1 MKDKLYIDGIEVDLP
16 EGGSGIVLNRA
27 VSKPADMSTI
37 LSGYSYTIQ
46 LPKTSHNVQILGF
59 STEVN
64 VESDF
69 PHVEH
74 TAKVIR
80 DGITLFDD
88 GVAVVKSASK
98 TIEVFIQFGG
108 NKRLSGLNNYKLKDL
123 FSENVLIPWDYN
135 VDQTDF
141 VKWVPKL
148 DGMQRQHPEHL
159 RPAVKVSTLFDMI
172 VGQSFMINASY
183 RSVVEKMWLMLPTT
197 NGSED
202 VAKNMAFRLKGTT
215 TSDHISNRERYD
227 ILPDLNYQNAP
238 FHQKLYDLIYR
249 ILPVTY
255 IKIPLG
261 GRYRIEGTI
270 KANNAA
276 TGWKFGIFNLSTE
289 FVEGEPPV
297 FDIYQTA
304 EKDINEYVDIP
315 TGDICFGIYDPFKTG
330 NFEIDLTISFA
341 PESEKDYSQT
351 AFLLD
356 YPIRENLPDM
366 SIMDF
371 IKSVMGVF
379 GLMVEPKSDSLVFFN
394 VNDVISN
401 KSEAVDISKM
411 LVDKKEDKLEYSY
424 GLTKKNVLKYAEDD
438 LVDKSFGSYT
448 FVANTYEK
456 QETTVYQ
463 SPYAATDN
471 NIPLYTRKIEDG
483 KVDYVLN
490 KTSKCRL
497 LLEDGIE
504 SLEVWGKW
512 MDADMKTV
520 DFLSFT
526 FDPLKYENLAQQY
539 WGGYLGVFANS
550 PRISYRKCLLS
561 PTFFPNMSFSQPVY
575 AEGNY
580 YMILSMNNYSENGLA
595 NIELALIDGVELS
608 RTSLSGVLLEKY
620 DSPIKFDLDKVA
632 LYNRTGSEP
641 DNGKMIRELDDAP
654 ESLDVSKTFVA
665 IDKGSGPA
673 LKIPVGEIAGNVS
686 ILQSKDP
693 IESATEK
700 NVFSALAALAH
711 FLRKDAPDVAE
722 KLLKFLEGAEF
733 GIFESGPITGTGGKI
748 WANGHAELASL
759 LLRGWLEVPENRYNR
774 VQVVGG
780 ELWVTDGAKFDTVT
794 QSGDLFNI
802 KIKLEEGELVTFWV
816 GDILKGVYHDKST
829 DGKFK
834 GFRTLWFRVTAV
846 DQTNQTITVASRY
859 SGDSKYNPVKYLEVA
874 RIGSFTEASRQRS
887 ILIDSKE
894 NCITFLDH
902 VNTWDITPNMEVC
915 WLGRK
920 DRTIPG
926 VPSTAGYNAKLSNI
940 IMSGKIFQYDEITGT
955 DYLVP
960 IDKGTYV
967 DGQRYAYY
975 DRVSA
980 PGGLWLCVNEAG
992 TTQRPNKGSSDW
1004 LLQVADGSTPEPAG
1018 TWNDYTNYVKNNIV
1032 TLDGD
1037 SYIALR
1043 DNINERPKKNYGG
1056 YLTTG
1061 GKYLTTGGKRLYT
1074 GDINPAWM
1082 LLAEKG
1088 LDGSDGVN
1096 GKDGESILWKGE
1108 LPSHPANPQN
1118 GWSYRNTTDGKS
1130 YVYQDGSWYLM
1141 TIDGIDGK
1149 NGKDGISITWKGDLS
1164 TPPSDPELNWVYR
1177 DTDNGKVYIWN
1188 GNAWALMVVDGTDG
1202 ADGADGKDGFSVF
1215 ITYNDQLSEPAIP
1228 TGDGTT
1234 GGWHTNTSPAVIW
1247 MSQKVAASATE
1258 GTWGKPIKIKGD
1270 KGINFITEDYS
1281 PYKEYKVGDVVPFNG
1296 GKIYCK
1302 KDNTGQTPVPILSTG
1317 GKLLKTGNFYLLYKP
1332 LAVNTINSEYWEI
1345 FVDKPVKEEIEQTF
1359 TTYFVGSPNVTPP
1372 TPILTGNT
1380 LGWSTTVPTTFNW
1393 VSQKRAI
1400 SIAGGSWSKPVR
1412 MTAED
1417 GKDGLNAT
1425 TRWLTSTTAVVRFNS
1440 IGSPTPSSV
1449 VVSCK
1454 KQTGILPV
1462 EACSDLYLTYRTYAD
1477 TTYVSQS
1484 TPTKTSSV
1492 TIGNL
1497 RTDGVYYVRGY
1508 EKESDA
1514 KAWNGNFTTEFTITH
1529 ANDGEQG
1536 ERGLTGASPRMRG
1549 VWDKSISDYVWNN
1562 QWRDIVFVS
1571 VNGVNQQYAV
1581 KAEGT
1586 VPANIN
1592 PTTEAGKSY
1601 WEPAQQF
1608 KFIATDLLLADK
1620 IKGDM
1625 IDTNTLKAK
1634 FIQTDSGGI
1643 RIEISPHEYA
1653 GSNLLKCYDGANKL
1667 AVQLGAFDNE
1677 SSGFI
1682 GVYTDAS
1689 SNINSD
1695 YHVILHRD
1703 EIEFSYRATPTA
1715 IAKYGRIRMKEGGF
1729 TLYSNSWLSENQVS
1743 SGEIYKD
1750 TNGYLRVK

>member
-69 PHVEH
+69 PHIEH

-315 TGDICFGIYDPFKTG
+315 TGDICFGIYDPFNTG

-722 KLLKFLEGAEF
+722 KLLKFLEGVEF
-733 GIFESGPITGTGGKI
+733 GVFESGMITGKGGKI

-759 LLRGWLEVPENRYNR
+759 LLRGWLEVPEIRYNR

-859 SGDSKYNPVKYLEVA
+859 PGDSKYNPVKYLEVA

-940 IMSGKIFQYDEITGT
+940 IMSGKIFQYDEISGT

-1440 IGSPTPSSV
+1440 IGNPTPSSV

-1536 ERGLTGASPRMRG
+1536 ERGLTGASPRVRG
-1549 VWDKSISDYVWNN
+1549 IWDKSISDYVWNN
-1562 QWRDIVFVS
+1562 QWRDIVLVS
-1571 VNGVNQQYAV
+1571 VNGVTQQYAV

-1586 VPANIN
+1586 VPANVN

-1601 WEPAQQF
+1601 WESAQQF

-1634 FIQTDSGGI
+1634 YVETSDSGN
-1643 RIEISPHEYA
+1643 RIIIDPVEKC
-1653 GSNLLKCYDGANKL
+1653 LKM
-1667 AVQLGAFDNE
+1667 
-1677 SSGFI
+1677 
-1682 GVYTDAS
+1682 
-1689 SNINSD
+1689 INSD
-1695 YHVILHRD
+1695 NKEITRLDFFVTSTRSGPRLAFDLYDSGVKKANLVMTAEGLSIYDDYVYAPFFAVDAIGHVIRVNAD
-1703 EIEFSYRATPTA
+1703 RMPQSRNAA
-1715 IAKYGRIRMKEGGF
+1715 IIGQMYMDGETLKVKREG
-1729 TLYSNSWLSENQVS
+1729 
-1743 SGEIYKD
+1743 
-1750 TNGYLRVK
+1750 

>member
-108 NKRLSGLNNYKLKDL
+108 NKRLSSLNNYKLKDL

-197 NGSED
+197 NGSEE
-202 VAKNMAFRLKGTT
+202 VARNMAFRLKGTT
-215 TSDHISNRERYD
+215 TSDQISNRERYD

-261 GRYRIEGTI
+261 GRYQIEGTI

-438 LVDKSFGSYT
+438 LVDKSFGSYM

-759 LLRGWLEVPENRYNR
+759 LLRGWLEVPEIRYNR

-1345 FVDKPVKEEIEQTF
+1345 FVDRPVKEEIEQTF
-1359 TTYFVGSPNVTPP
+1359 TAYFVGSPNVTPP
-1372 TPILTGNT
+1372 TPILTGNS

-1400 SIAGGSWSKPVR
+1400 SIASGSWSKPVR

-1440 IGSPTPSSV
+1440 IGNPTPSSV

-1536 ERGLTGASPRMRG
+1536 ERGLTGASPRVRG
-1549 VWDKSISDYVWNN
+1549 IWDKSISDYVWNN
-1562 QWRDIVFVS
+1562 QWRDIVLVS
-1571 VNGVNQQYAV
+1571 VNGVTQQYAV

-1586 VPANIN
+1586 VPANVN

-1601 WEPAQQF
+1601 WESAQKF

-1634 FIQTDSGGI
+1634 YVETSDSGN
-1643 RIEISPHEYA
+1643 RIIIDPIEKC
-1653 GSNLLKCYDGANKL
+1653 LKM
-1667 AVQLGAFDNE
+1667 
-1677 SSGFI
+1677 
-1682 GVYTDAS
+1682 
-1689 SNINSD
+1689 INSD
-1695 YHVILHRD
+1695 NKEITRLDFFVTSTRSGPRLAFDLYDSGVKKANLVMTAEGLSIYDDYVYAPFFAVDAIGHVIRVNAD
-1703 EIEFSYRATPTA
+1703 RMPQSRNAA
-1715 IAKYGRIRMKEGGF
+1715 IIGQMYMDGETLKVKREG
-1729 TLYSNSWLSENQVS
+1729 
-1743 SGEIYKD
+1743 
-1750 TNGYLRVK
+1750 

>member
-1 MKDKLYIDGIEVDLP
+1 MAVVIVQRPDPISLTGNIKELVIQSDKPVGI
-16 EGGSGIVLNRA
+16 
-27 VSKPADMSTI
+27 I
-37 LSGYSYTIQ
+37 LSGPRGKTLEETYYPGNGNLVHIGLREVIEADLSFT
-46 LPKTSHNVQILGF
+46 LPS
-59 STEVN
+59 
-64 VESDF
+64 SD
-69 PHVEH
+69 
-74 TAKVIR
+74 
-80 DGITLFDD
+80 
-88 GVAVVKSASK
+88 
-98 TIEVFIQFGG
+98 VFIQP
-108 NKRLSGLNNYKLKDL
+108 RLSGTYTLSYNSEAETGEILFTAIRGGKLNLTESAASFLTGNFLTWQPNCKPVTYYSPEWLTYFAPSECLARLKAYWEDGTNTIIRIAQFSANSCITMNMQYAVISGKFGAKRPMYYDVWIEDAAGTRLSYVQRYIASERQGENEQWYLFENSLGGLDSLRAYGSIQDVPEYTHNLSGRGDESEEYRIDVNRLFTRNTGYLTPDEARWLQDL
-123 FSENVLIPWDYN
+123 FPARRKYVYSLSGLLPIVLTESDGHTDTTDLPSSYTFTYRLSDTRPYLDIQRRTDLPDNLVIPVPTGDTFFLPPRLAEFPKPLLSSDLLIPI
-135 VDQTDF
+135 QEPHTE
-141 VKWVPKL
+141 KW
-148 DGMQRQHPEHL
+148 
-159 RPAVKVSTLFDMI
+159 
-172 VGQSFMINASY
+172 
-183 RSVVEKMWLMLPTT
+183 
-197 NGSED
+197 
-202 VAKNMAFRLKGTT
+202 GTT
-215 TSDHISNRERYD
+215 TTGAIHDKV
-227 ILPDLNYQNAP
+227 LN
-238 FHQKLYDLIYR
+238 
-249 ILPVTY
+249 
-255 IKIPLG
+255 
-261 GRYRIEGTI
+261 
-270 KANNAA
+270 
-276 TGWKFGIFNLSTE
+276 
-289 FVEGEPPV
+289 
-297 FDIYQTA
+297 
-304 EKDINEYVDIP
+304 
-315 TGDICFGIYDPFKTG
+315 
-330 NFEIDLTISFA
+330 
-341 PESEKDYSQT
+341 
-351 AFLLD
+351 
-356 YPIRENLPDM
+356 
-366 SIMDF
+366 
-371 IKSVMGVF
+371 
-379 GLMVEPKSDSLVFFN
+379 
-394 VNDVISN
+394 
-401 KSEAVDISKM
+401 
-411 LVDKKEDKLEYSY
+411 
-424 GLTKKNVLKYAEDD
+424 D
-438 LVDKSFGSYT
+438 LV
-448 FVANTYEK
+448 
-456 QETTVYQ
+456 QE
-463 SPYAATDN
+463 
-471 NIPLYTRKIEDG
+471 LDG
-483 KVDYVLN
+483 LELN
-490 KTSKCRL
+490 
-497 LLEDGIE
+497 
-504 SLEVWGKW
+504 
-512 MDADMKTV
+512 A
-520 DFLSFT
+520 
-526 FDPLKYENLAQQY
+526 
-539 WGGYLGVFANS
+539 
-550 PRISYRKCLLS
+550 
-561 PTFFPNMSFSQPVY
+561 SQ
-575 AEGNY
+575 G
-580 YMILSMNNYSENGLA
+580 
-595 NIELALIDGVELS
+595 GVEIVDS
-608 RTSLSGVLLEKY
+608 KAPTS
-620 DSPIKFDLDKVA
+620 
-632 LYNRTGSEP
+632 
-641 DNGKMIRELDDAP
+641 M
-654 ESLDVSKTFVA
+654 
-665 IDKGSGPA
+665 
-673 LKIPVGEIAGNVS
+673 
-686 ILQSKDP
+686 
-693 IESATEK
+693 ATEK

-759 LLRGWLEVPENRYNR
+759 LLRGWLEVPEIRYNR

-859 SGDSKYNPVKYLEVA
+859 PGDSKYNPVQFLEVA
-874 RIGSFTEASRQRS
+874 RIGSFTETSRQRS

-940 IMSGKIFQYDEITGT
+940 IMSGKIFQYDEISGT

-1004 LLQVADGSTPEPAG
+1004 LLQVSDGSTPEPAG

-1380 LGWSTTVPTTFNW
+1380 LGWSTTVPTIFNW

-1667 AVQLGAFDNE
+1667 AVQLGAFDNA

-1689 SNINSD
+1689 ANINAD
-1695 YHVILHRD
+1695 YHAILHRD

>member
-733 GIFESGPITGTGGKI
+733 GVFESGMITGKGGKI

-759 LLRGWLEVPENRYNR
+759 LLRGWLEVPEIRYNR

-859 SGDSKYNPVKYLEVA
+859 PGDSKYNPVKYLEVA

-940 IMSGKIFQYDEITGT
+940 IMSGKIFQYDEISGT

-980 PGGLWLCVNEAG
+980 PGGLWLCINESG
-992 TTQRPNKGSSDW
+992 TTSAPVTGSPDW
-1004 LLQVADGSTPEPAG
+1004 LLQVSDGASLTPTGNWNSG
-1018 TWNDYTNYVKNNIV
+1018 TTYSKGQIV
-1032 TLDGD
+1032 YLDGD
-1037 SYIALR
+1037 SFVYTSNTPSSGI
-1043 DNINERPKKNYGG
+1043 RPKRNPGG
-1056 YLTTG
+1056 FLTTG
-1061 GKYLTTGGKRLYT
+1061 GKQLTTGGKRLYT
-1074 GDINPAWM
+1074 GDPYHPWQ
-1082 LLAEKG
+1082 LLAE
-1088 LDGSDGVN
+1088 
-1096 GKDGESILWKGE
+1096 
-1108 LPSHPANPQN
+1108 A
-1118 GWSYRNTTDGKS
+1118 
-1130 YVYQDGSWYLM
+1130 
-1141 TIDGIDGK
+1141 
-1149 NGKDGISITWKGDLS
+1149 
-1164 TPPSDPELNWVYR
+1164 
-1177 DTDNGKVYIWN
+1177 
-1188 GNAWALMVVDGTDG
+1188 
-1202 ADGADGKDGFSVF
+1202 GKDGFSIVVQYSADKINWHDTF
-1215 ITYNDQLSEPAIP
+1215 NPDADKYMRQLQKDGSWTEAMQIVGEDGQESPYTSFQFAVNSSLTDAPTSGWQDAPPTVGQGEYLWMRSGLVVPPA
-1228 TGDGTT
+1228 TGPESWTAVRI
-1234 GGWHTNTSPAVIW
+1234 GGV
-1247 MSQKVAASATE
+1247 
-1258 GTWGKPIKIKGD
+1258 KGD
-1270 KGINFITEDYS
+1270 KGINYITEDYS

-1302 KDNTGQTPVPILSTG
+1302 KDNIGQTPVPFLSTG

-1345 FVDKPVKEEIEQTF
+1345 FVDRPVKEEIEQTF

-1372 TPILTGNT
+1372 TPILTGNS

-1400 SIAGGSWSKPVR
+1400 SIASGSWSKPVR

>member
-69 PHVEH
+69 PHIEH

-315 TGDICFGIYDPFKTG
+315 TGDICFGIYDPFNTG

-693 IESATEK
+693 IESVTEK

-733 GIFESGPITGTGGKI
+733 GIFESGMITGTGGKI

-759 LLRGWLEVPENRYNR
+759 LLRGWLEAPEIRYNR

-859 SGDSKYNPVKYLEVA
+859 PGDSKYNPVKYLEVA

-940 IMSGKIFQYDEITGT
+940 IMSGKIFQYDEISGT

-980 PGGLWLCVNEAG
+980 PGGLWLCVNESG
-992 TTQRPNKGSSDW
+992 TTSAPVEGSPDW
-1004 LLQVADGSTPEPAG
+1004 LLQVSDGTSLTPAG
-1018 TWNDYTNYVKNNIV
+1018 NWNSGTTYSKGQIV
-1032 TLDGD
+1032 YLDGD
-1037 SYIALR
+1037 SFFYTSNTPSSGI
-1043 DNINERPKKNYGG
+1043 RPKRNPGG
-1056 YLTTG
+1056 FLTTG
-1061 GKYLTTGGKRLYT
+1061 GKQLTTGGKRLYT
-1074 GDINPAWM
+1074 GDPYHPWQ
-1082 LLAEKG
+1082 LLAE
-1088 LDGSDGVN
+1088 
-1096 GKDGESILWKGE
+1096 
-1108 LPSHPANPQN
+1108 A
-1118 GWSYRNTTDGKS
+1118 
-1130 YVYQDGSWYLM
+1130 
-1141 TIDGIDGK
+1141 
-1149 NGKDGISITWKGDLS
+1149 
-1164 TPPSDPELNWVYR
+1164 
-1177 DTDNGKVYIWN
+1177 
-1188 GNAWALMVVDGTDG
+1188 
-1202 ADGADGKDGFSVF
+1202 GKDGFSIVVQYSADKINWHDTF
-1215 ITYNDQLSEPAIP
+1215 NPDADKYMRQLQKDGSWTEAMQIVGEDGQESPYTSFQFAVNSSLTDAPTSGWQDAPPTVGQGEYLWMRSGLVVPPA
-1228 TGDGTT
+1228 TGPESWTAVRI
-1234 GGWHTNTSPAVIW
+1234 GGV
-1247 MSQKVAASATE
+1247 
-1258 GTWGKPIKIKGD
+1258 KGD
-1270 KGINFITEDYS
+1270 KGINYITEDYS
-1281 PYKEYKVGDVVPFNG
+1281 PYKEYKVGDVVSFNG

-1302 KDNTGQTPVPILSTG
+1302 KDNIGQTPVPFLSTG

-1345 FVDKPVKEEIEQTF
+1345 FVDRPVKEEIEQTF
-1359 TTYFVGSPNVTPP
+1359 TTYFVGSPNVIPP
-1372 TPILTGNT
+1372 TPILTGNS

-1400 SIAGGSWSKPVR
+1400 SIASGSWSKPVR

-1440 IGSPTPSSV
+1440 IGNPTPSSV

-1454 KQTGILPV
+1454 KQTGILSV

-1536 ERGLTGASPRMRG
+1536 ERGLTGASPRVRG
-1549 VWDKSISDYVWNN
+1549 IWDKSISDYVWNN

-1667 AVQLGAFDNE
+1667 AVQLGAFDNA

-1689 SNINSD
+1689 ANINAD
-1695 YHVILHRD
+1695 YHTILHRD

>member
-69 PHVEH
+69 PHIEH

-108 NKRLSGLNNYKLKDL
+108 NKRLSSLNNYKLKDL

-148 DGMQRQHPEHL
+148 DGMQRQYPEHL

-172 VGQSFMINASY
+172 VGQSFMINSSY

-197 NGSED
+197 NGSEE
-202 VAKNMAFRLKGTT
+202 VARNMAFRLKGTT
-215 TSDHISNRERYD
+215 TSDQISNRERYD

-261 GRYRIEGTI
+261 GRYQIEGTI

-356 YPIRENLPDM
+356 YPIRENLPDI

-504 SLEVWGKW
+504 PLEVWGKW

-580 YMILSMNNYSENGLA
+580 YMVLSMNNYSENGLA

-733 GIFESGPITGTGGKI
+733 GVFESGPITGTGGKI

-759 LLRGWLEVPENRYNR
+759 LLRGWLEVPEIRYNR

-794 QSGDLFNI
+794 QSDDLFNI

-859 SGDSKYNPVKYLEVA
+859 PGDSKYNPVQFLDVA

-940 IMSGKIFQYDEITGT
+940 IMSGKIFQYDEISGT
-955 DYLVP
+955 DYPVP

-1018 TWNDYTNYVKNNIV
+1018 TWNDYTNYIKNNIV

-1202 ADGADGKDGFSVF
+1202 ANGKDGFSVF

-1302 KDNTGQTPVPILSTG
+1302 KDNTGQTPVPFLSTG

-1400 SIAGGSWSKPVR
+1400 SIASGSWSKPVR

-1549 VWDKSISDYVWNN
+1549 VWDKSISDYIWNN

-1586 VPANIN
+1586 VPANVN

-1601 WEPAQQF
+1601 WESAQQF

-1620 IKGDM
+1620 IKADM
-1625 IDTNTLKAK
+1625 IDTDDLICKNIRTS
-1634 FIQTDSGGI
+1634 TSGN
-1643 RIEISPHEYA
+1643 RIEIFPNGDNTMLKGIDSNGRLVLEVGFFNDSLGINPVVNITNYDNSNNITAYSRIYA
-1653 GSNLLKCYDGANKL
+1653 GSGEFVRKGSDGVLYSLGIRKC
-1667 AVQLGAFDNE
+1667 F
-1677 SSGFI
+1677 
-1682 GVYTDAS
+1682 S
-1689 SNINSD
+1689 SNKMTIVGPLPNASEATYPEMYMTSD
-1695 YHVILHRD
+1695 GTV
-1703 EIEFSYRATPTA
+1703 
-1715 IAKYGRIRMKEGGF
+1715 KMK
-1729 TLYSNSWLSENQVS
+1729 T
-1743 SGEIYKD
+1743 
-1750 TNGYLRVK
+1750 

>member
-1 MKDKLYIDGIEVDLP
+1 MSKLVINRNIRKTPLPRTGRVLDAVDSTSVSVSG
-16 EGGSGIVLNRA
+16 GGSISGGGEGVTDHGQLTGVINIDDNYSSDEKAIHLTA
-27 VSKPADMSTI
+27 QAADDLKRLADI
-37 LSGYSYTIQ
+37 
-46 LPKTSHNVQILGF
+46 
-59 STEVN
+59 
-64 VESDF
+64 
-69 PHVEH
+69 
-74 TAKVIR
+74 KVI
-80 DGITLFDD
+80 
-88 GVAVVKSASK
+88 K
-98 TIEVFIQFGG
+98 
-108 NKRLSGLNNYKLKDL
+108 
-123 FSENVLIPWDYN
+123 P
-135 VDQTDF
+135 TD
-141 VKWVPKL
+141 
-148 DGMQRQHPEHL
+148 
-159 RPAVKVSTLFDMI
+159 
-172 VGQSFMINASY
+172 
-183 RSVVEKMWLMLPTT
+183 
-197 NGSED
+197 
-202 VAKNMAFRLKGTT
+202 
-215 TSDHISNRERYD
+215 
-227 ILPDLNYQNAP
+227 
-238 FHQKLYDLIYR
+238 
-249 ILPVTY
+249 PVT
-255 IKIPLG
+255 
-261 GRYRIEGTI
+261 
-270 KANNAA
+270 
-276 TGWKFGIFNLSTE
+276 
-289 FVEGEPPV
+289 
-297 FDIYQTA
+297 
-304 EKDINEYVDIP
+304 
-315 TGDICFGIYDPFKTG
+315 
-330 NFEIDLTISFA
+330 DL
-341 PESEKDYSQT
+341 K
-351 AFLLD
+351 
-356 YPIRENLPDM
+356 END
-366 SIMDF
+366 
-371 IKSVMGVF
+371 
-379 GLMVEPKSDSLVFFN
+379 
-394 VNDVISN
+394 
-401 KSEAVDISKM
+401 
-411 LVDKKEDKLEYSY
+411 
-424 GLTKKNVLKYAEDD
+424 
-438 LVDKSFGSYT
+438 
-448 FVANTYEK
+448 
-456 QETTVYQ
+456 
-463 SPYAATDN
+463 
-471 NIPLYTRKIEDG
+471 
-483 KVDYVLN
+483 
-490 KTSKCRL
+490 
-497 LLEDGIE
+497 
-504 SLEVWGKW
+504 
-512 MDADMKTV
+512 
-520 DFLSFT
+520 
-526 FDPLKYENLAQQY
+526 
-539 WGGYLGVFANS
+539 
-550 PRISYRKCLLS
+550 
-561 PTFFPNMSFSQPVY
+561 
-575 AEGNY
+575 
-580 YMILSMNNYSENGLA
+580 
-595 NIELALIDGVELS
+595 
-608 RTSLSGVLLEKY
+608 
-620 DSPIKFDLDKVA
+620 
-632 LYNRTGSEP
+632 
-641 DNGKMIRELDDAP
+641 
-654 ESLDVSKTFVA
+654 
-665 IDKGSGPA
+665 
-673 LKIPVGEIAGNVS
+673 
-686 ILQSKDP
+686 
-693 IESATEK
+693 
-700 NVFSALAALAH
+700 VFSALASLAH

-733 GIFESGPITGTGGKI
+733 GIFESGPITGKGGKI

-759 LLRGWLEVPENRYNR
+759 LLRGWFEVPEIRYNR
-774 VQVVGG
+774 VLVVGG

-859 SGDSKYNPVKYLEVA
+859 PGDSKYNPVKYLEVA

-1004 LLQVADGSTPEPAG
+1004 LLQVSDGSTPEPAG
-1018 TWNDYTNYVKNNIV
+1018 TWNDYTNYIKNNIV

-1202 ADGADGKDGFSVF
+1202 ADGANGKDGFSVF

-1258 GTWGKPIKIKGD
+1258 GTWGKPIKIKGE

-1620 IKGDM
+1620 IKADM
-1625 IDTNTLKAK
+1625 IDTDDLICKNIRTS
-1634 FIQTDSGGI
+1634 TSGN
-1643 RIEISPHEYA
+1643 RIEIFPNGDNTMLKGIDSNGRLVLEVGFFNDSLGINPVVNITNYDNSNNITAYSRIYA
-1653 GSNLLKCYDGANKL
+1653 GSGEFVRKGSDGVLYSLGIRKC
-1667 AVQLGAFDNE
+1667 F
-1677 SSGFI
+1677 
-1682 GVYTDAS
+1682 S
-1689 SNINSD
+1689 SNKMTIVGPLPNASEATYPEMYMTSD
-1695 YHVILHRD
+1695 GTV
-1703 EIEFSYRATPTA
+1703 
-1715 IAKYGRIRMKEGGF
+1715 KMK
-1729 TLYSNSWLSENQVS
+1729 T
-1743 SGEIYKD
+1743 
-1750 TNGYLRVK
+1750 

>member
-1 MKDKLYIDGIEVDLP
+1 MAVVIVQRPDPISLTGNIKELVIQSDKPVGI
-16 EGGSGIVLNRA
+16 
-27 VSKPADMSTI
+27 I
-37 LSGYSYTIQ
+37 LSGPGGKTLEETYYPGKGNLVHIGLREVIEPDLSFT
-46 LPKTSHNVQILGF
+46 LPS
-59 STEVN
+59 
-64 VESDF
+64 SD
-69 PHVEH
+69 
-74 TAKVIR
+74 
-80 DGITLFDD
+80 
-88 GVAVVKSASK
+88 
-98 TIEVFIQFGG
+98 VFIQP
-108 NKRLSGLNNYKLKDL
+108 RLSGTYTLSYNSEAETGEILFTAIRGGKLNLTESAASFLTGNFLTWQPNCKPVTYYSPEWLTYFAPSECLARLKAYWEDGTNTIIRIAQFSANSCITMNMQYAVVSGKFDNKRPMYYDVWIEDIAGTRLSYVQRYIGSERQGENEQWYLFENSLGGLDSLRAYGSIQNVPEYTHNLSGRGDESEEYRIDVNRLFTRNTGYLTPDEARWLQDL
-123 FSENVLIPWDYN
+123 FPARRKYVYSLSGLLPIVLTESDGHTDTTDLPSSYTFTYRLSDTRPYLDIQRRTDLPDNLVIPVPTGDTFFLPPRLAEFPKPLLSSDLLIPI
-135 VDQTDF
+135 QEPHTE
-141 VKWVPKL
+141 KW
-148 DGMQRQHPEHL
+148 
-159 RPAVKVSTLFDMI
+159 
-172 VGQSFMINASY
+172 
-183 RSVVEKMWLMLPTT
+183 
-197 NGSED
+197 
-202 VAKNMAFRLKGTT
+202 GTT
-215 TSDHISNRERYD
+215 TTGAIHDKV
-227 ILPDLNYQNAP
+227 LN
-238 FHQKLYDLIYR
+238 
-249 ILPVTY
+249 
-255 IKIPLG
+255 
-261 GRYRIEGTI
+261 
-270 KANNAA
+270 
-276 TGWKFGIFNLSTE
+276 
-289 FVEGEPPV
+289 
-297 FDIYQTA
+297 
-304 EKDINEYVDIP
+304 
-315 TGDICFGIYDPFKTG
+315 
-330 NFEIDLTISFA
+330 
-341 PESEKDYSQT
+341 
-351 AFLLD
+351 
-356 YPIRENLPDM
+356 
-366 SIMDF
+366 
-371 IKSVMGVF
+371 
-379 GLMVEPKSDSLVFFN
+379 
-394 VNDVISN
+394 
-401 KSEAVDISKM
+401 
-411 LVDKKEDKLEYSY
+411 
-424 GLTKKNVLKYAEDD
+424 D
-438 LVDKSFGSYT
+438 LV
-448 FVANTYEK
+448 
-456 QETTVYQ
+456 QE
-463 SPYAATDN
+463 
-471 NIPLYTRKIEDG
+471 LDG
-483 KVDYVLN
+483 LELN
-490 KTSKCRL
+490 
-497 LLEDGIE
+497 
-504 SLEVWGKW
+504 
-512 MDADMKTV
+512 A
-520 DFLSFT
+520 
-526 FDPLKYENLAQQY
+526 
-539 WGGYLGVFANS
+539 
-550 PRISYRKCLLS
+550 
-561 PTFFPNMSFSQPVY
+561 SQ
-575 AEGNY
+575 G
-580 YMILSMNNYSENGLA
+580 
-595 NIELALIDGVELS
+595 GVEI
-608 RTSLSGVLLEKY
+608 V
-620 DSPIKFDLDKVA
+620 D
-632 LYNRTGSEP
+632 
-641 DNGKMIRELDDAP
+641 
-654 ESLDVSKTFVA
+654 SKTPT
-665 IDKGSGPA
+665 SM
-673 LKIPVGEIAGNVS
+673 
-686 ILQSKDP
+686 
-693 IESATEK
+693 ATEK
-700 NVFSALAALAH
+700 NVFSAFASLVH

-759 LLRGWLEVPENRYNR
+759 LLRGWLEVPEIRYNR

-859 SGDSKYNPVKYLEVA
+859 PGDSKYNPVQYLDVA

-902 VNTWDITPNMEVC
+902 VNTWDITPGMEVC

-926 VPSTAGYNAKLSNI
+926 VPSTARYNAKLSNI
-940 IMSGKIFQYDEITGT
+940 IMSGKIFQYDEISGN

-967 DGQRYAYY
+967 SGQQYAYY

-980 PGGLWLCVNEAG
+980 PGGLWLCVNESG
-992 TTQRPNKGSSDW
+992 TTSAPVEGSPDW
-1004 LLQVADGSTPEPAG
+1004 LLQVSDGTSLTPAG
-1018 TWNDYTNYVKNNIV
+1018 NWNSGTTYSKGQIV
-1032 TLDGD
+1032 YLDGD
-1037 SYIALR
+1037 SFFYTSNTPSSGI
-1043 DNINERPKKNYGG
+1043 RPKRNPGG
-1056 YLTTG
+1056 FLTTG
-1061 GKYLTTGGKRLYT
+1061 GKQLTTGGKRLYT
-1074 GDINPAWM
+1074 GDPYHPWQ
-1082 LLAEKG
+1082 LLAE
-1088 LDGSDGVN
+1088 
-1096 GKDGESILWKGE
+1096 
-1108 LPSHPANPQN
+1108 A
-1118 GWSYRNTTDGKS
+1118 
-1130 YVYQDGSWYLM
+1130 
-1141 TIDGIDGK
+1141 
-1149 NGKDGISITWKGDLS
+1149 
-1164 TPPSDPELNWVYR
+1164 
-1177 DTDNGKVYIWN
+1177 
-1188 GNAWALMVVDGTDG
+1188 
-1202 ADGADGKDGFSVF
+1202 GKDGFSIVVQYSADKINWHDTF
-1215 ITYNDQLSEPAIP
+1215 NPDADKYMRQLQKDGSWTEAMQIVGEDGQESPYTSFQFAVNSSLTDAPTSGWQDAPPTVGQGEYLWMRSGLVVPPA
-1228 TGDGTT
+1228 TGPESWTAVRI
-1234 GGWHTNTSPAVIW
+1234 GGV
-1247 MSQKVAASATE
+1247 
-1258 GTWGKPIKIKGD
+1258 KGD
-1270 KGINFITEDYS
+1270 KGINYITEDYS
-1281 PYKEYKVGDVVPFNG
+1281 PYKEYKVGDVVSFNG

-1302 KDNTGQTPVPILSTG
+1302 KDNIGQTPVPFLSTG

-1345 FVDKPVKEEIEQTF
+1345 FVDRPVKEEIEQTF
-1359 TTYFVGSPNVTPP
+1359 TTYFVGSPNVIPP
-1372 TPILTGNT
+1372 TPILTGNS

-1400 SIAGGSWSKPVR
+1400 SIASGSWSKPVR

-1440 IGSPTPSSV
+1440 IGNPTPSSV

-1454 KQTGILPV
+1454 KQTGILSV

-1536 ERGLTGASPRMRG
+1536 ERGLTGASPRVRG
-1549 VWDKSISDYVWNN
+1549 IWDKSISDYVWNN

-1667 AVQLGAFDNE
+1667 AVQLGAFDNA

-1689 SNINSD
+1689 ANINAD
-1695 YHVILHRD
+1695 YHTILHRD

>member
-1 MKDKLYIDGIEVDLP
+1 MAIVTVQTPDSLSMSGNLKELILQSPDPVEVKLLTGGVTLLDETYYPGNGNLIHADFTEVVKANLSFTLPSSDIFIQPSLVKDFSITY
-16 EGGSGIVLNRA
+16 GSVTNNFRC
-27 VSKPADMSTI
+27 I
-37 LSGYSYTIQ
+37 LSGKLNLTES
-46 LPKTSHNVQILGF
+46 PTSFLTGNFLTWQP
-59 STEVN
+59 N
-64 VESDF
+64 
-69 PHVEH
+69 
-74 TAKVIR
+74 
-80 DGITLFDD
+80 
-88 GVAVVKSASK
+88 SK
-98 TIEVFIQFGG
+98 
-108 NKRLSGLNNYKLKDL
+108 
-123 FSENVLIPWDYN
+123 
-135 VDQTDF
+135 
-141 VKWVPKL
+141 
-148 DGMQRQHPEHL
+148 
-159 RPAVKVSTLFDMI
+159 
-172 VGQSFMINASY
+172 
-183 RSVVEKMWLMLPTT
+183 
-197 NGSED
+197 
-202 VAKNMAFRLKGTT
+202 
-215 TSDHISNRERYD
+215 
-227 ILPDLNYQNAP
+227 
-238 FHQKLYDLIYR
+238 
-249 ILPVTY
+249 PVTY
-255 IKIPLG
+255 YSPEWLSYYATQACSIRLKAYWEDGTNSTITLVSAMVGTCYTLNLQYAVVSGKFSAKRPMYYDVWAENEEGERLSYVQRYLASEKQGEDENWYLFENSLG
-261 GRYRIEGTI
+261 GLDSLRAYGALKDEPSYEYNMAEAGYMSEEFRVDVERLHTRNTGYLTPEEAQWLQDMFASLRKYKYTISGLYRIVF
-270 KANNAA
+270 
-276 TGWKFGIFNLSTE
+276 TGGDAKTDSSNPPSSYTFTYRYADTRPYLDIQRRTDLPDNL
-289 FVEGEPPV
+289 VIPV
-297 FDIYQTA
+297 
-304 EKDINEYVDIP
+304 P
-315 TGDICFGIYDPFKTG
+315 TGDTFFLPPRLAEFPKPSLSPDLLIPVQEPHTEKWGATTTG
-330 NFEIDLTISFA
+330 AIHD
-341 PESEKDYSQT
+341 
-351 AFLLD
+351 
-356 YPIRENLPDM
+356 R
-366 SIMDF
+366 
-371 IKSVMGVF
+371 
-379 GLMVEPKSDSLVFFN
+379 
-394 VNDVISN
+394 
-401 KSEAVDISKM
+401 
-411 LVDKKEDKLEYSY
+411 
-424 GLTKKNVLKYAEDD
+424 VLND
-438 LVDKSFGSYT
+438 LV
-448 FVANTYEK
+448 
-456 QETTVYQ
+456 
-463 SPYAATDN
+463 
-471 NIPLYTRKIEDG
+471 
-483 KVDYVLN
+483 
-490 KTSKCRL
+490 
-497 LLEDGIE
+497 
-504 SLEVWGKW
+504 
-512 MDADMKTV
+512 
-520 DFLSFT
+520 
-526 FDPLKYENLAQQY
+526 
-539 WGGYLGVFANS
+539 
-550 PRISYRKCLLS
+550 
-561 PTFFPNMSFSQPVY
+561 
-575 AEGNY
+575 
-580 YMILSMNNYSENGLA
+580 
-595 NIELALIDGVELS
+595 
-608 RTSLSGVLLEKY
+608 
-620 DSPIKFDLDKVA
+620 
-632 LYNRTGSEP
+632 
-641 DNGKMIRELDDAP
+641 RELDGL
-654 ESLDVSKTFVA
+654 E
-665 IDKGSGPA
+665 
-673 LKIPVGEIAGNVS
+673 LKASQGGGVEIVKS
-686 ILQSKDP
+686 EEPTSR
-693 IESATEK
+693 ATDK
-700 NVFSALAALAH
+700 NVFSALASLFH

-722 KLLKFLEGAEF
+722 RLLKFLEGAEF
-733 GIFESGPITGTGGKI
+733 GVFESGMITGTGGKI

-759 LLRGWLEVPENRYNR
+759 LLRGWLEVPEIRYNR

-859 SGDSKYNPVKYLEVA
+859 PGDSKYNPVQFLDVA

-920 DRTIPG
+920 ERTIPG

-940 IMSGKIFQYDEITGT
+940 IMSGKIFQYDEISGT

-1302 KDNTGQTPVPILSTG
+1302 KDNTGQTPVPFLSTG

-1345 FVDKPVKEEIEQTF
+1345 FVDRPVKEEIEQTF

-1372 TPILTGNT
+1372 TPILTGNS

-1400 SIAGGSWSKPVR
+1400 SIASGSWSKPVR

-1425 TRWLTSTTAVVRFNS
+1425 TRWLTSNTSVIRFNS
-1440 IGSPTPSSV
+1440 VGTPTPRTAI
-1449 VVSCK
+1449 VSCK
-1454 KQTGILPV
+1454 KQTGILAV
-1462 EACSDLYLTYRTYAD
+1462 EPCTDLYLTYKIYAD
-1477 TTYVSQS
+1477 TTPIEQITLGKV
-1484 TPTKTSSV
+1484 SSV
-1492 TIGNL
+1492 TLYNL
-1497 RTDGVYYVRGY
+1497 RSDGVYYIRGY
-1508 EKESDA
+1508 EKLADA
-1514 KAWNGNFTTEFTITH
+1514 QAWNGNFTTEYTITH

-1536 ERGLTGASPRMRG
+1536 ERGLTGASPRVRG
-1549 VWDKSISDYVWNN
+1549 IWNNSISDYVWDD
-1562 QWRDIVFVS
+1562 QYRDIVFIRS
-1571 VNGVNQQYAV
+1571 EGVNLQYTV
-1581 KAEGT
+1581 KSPGT
-1586 VPANIN
+1586 VPAGID
-1592 PTTEAGKSY
+1592 PTTAAGKPY
-1601 WEPAQQF
+1601 WQSAQYYE
-1608 KFIATDLLLADK
+1608 FIATDLLLADK

-1634 FIQTDSGGI
+1634 YVETSDSGN
-1643 RIEISPHEYA
+1643 RIIIDPVEKC
-1653 GSNLLKCYDGANKL
+1653 LKM
-1667 AVQLGAFDNE
+1667 
-1677 SSGFI
+1677 
-1682 GVYTDAS
+1682 
-1689 SNINSD
+1689 INSD
-1695 YHVILHRD
+1695 NKEITRLDFFVTSTRSGPRLAFDLYDSGVKKANLVMTGEGLSIYDDYVYAPFFAVDAIGHVIRVNAD
-1703 EIEFSYRATPTA
+1703 RMPQSRNAA
-1715 IAKYGRIRMKEGGF
+1715 IIGQMYMDGETLKVKREG
-1729 TLYSNSWLSENQVS
+1729 
-1743 SGEIYKD
+1743 
-1750 TNGYLRVK
+1750 

>member
-1 MKDKLYIDGIEVDLP
+1 MAIVTVQTPDSLSMSGNLKELILQSPDPVEVKLLTGGVTLLDETYYPGNGNLIHADFTEVVKANLSFTLPSSDIFIQPSLVKDFSITY
-16 EGGSGIVLNRA
+16 GSITNNFRC
-27 VSKPADMSTI
+27 I
-37 LSGYSYTIQ
+37 LSGKLNLTES
-46 LPKTSHNVQILGF
+46 PTSFLTGNFLTWQP
-59 STEVN
+59 N
-64 VESDF
+64 
-69 PHVEH
+69 
-74 TAKVIR
+74 
-80 DGITLFDD
+80 
-88 GVAVVKSASK
+88 SK
-98 TIEVFIQFGG
+98 
-108 NKRLSGLNNYKLKDL
+108 
-123 FSENVLIPWDYN
+123 
-135 VDQTDF
+135 
-141 VKWVPKL
+141 
-148 DGMQRQHPEHL
+148 
-159 RPAVKVSTLFDMI
+159 
-172 VGQSFMINASY
+172 
-183 RSVVEKMWLMLPTT
+183 
-197 NGSED
+197 
-202 VAKNMAFRLKGTT
+202 
-215 TSDHISNRERYD
+215 
-227 ILPDLNYQNAP
+227 
-238 FHQKLYDLIYR
+238 
-249 ILPVTY
+249 PVTY
-255 IKIPLG
+255 YSPEWLSYYATQACSIRLKAYWEDGTNSTITLVSAMVGTCYTLNLQYAVVSGKFSAKRPMYYDVWAENEEGERLSYVQRYLASEKQGEDENWYLFENSLG
-261 GRYRIEGTI
+261 GLDSLRAYGALKDEPSYEYNMAEAGYMSEEFRVDVERLHTRNTGYLTPEEAQWLQDMFASLRKYKYTISGLYRIVF
-270 KANNAA
+270 
-276 TGWKFGIFNLSTE
+276 TGGDAKTDSSNPPSSYTFTYRYADTRPYLDIQRRTDLPDNL
-289 FVEGEPPV
+289 VIPV
-297 FDIYQTA
+297 
-304 EKDINEYVDIP
+304 P
-315 TGDICFGIYDPFKTG
+315 TGDTFFLPPRLAEFPKPSLSPDLLIPVQEPHTEKWGSTTTG
-330 NFEIDLTISFA
+330 AIHD
-341 PESEKDYSQT
+341 
-351 AFLLD
+351 
-356 YPIRENLPDM
+356 R
-366 SIMDF
+366 
-371 IKSVMGVF
+371 
-379 GLMVEPKSDSLVFFN
+379 
-394 VNDVISN
+394 
-401 KSEAVDISKM
+401 
-411 LVDKKEDKLEYSY
+411 
-424 GLTKKNVLKYAEDD
+424 VLND
-438 LVDKSFGSYT
+438 LV
-448 FVANTYEK
+448 
-456 QETTVYQ
+456 
-463 SPYAATDN
+463 
-471 NIPLYTRKIEDG
+471 
-483 KVDYVLN
+483 
-490 KTSKCRL
+490 
-497 LLEDGIE
+497 
-504 SLEVWGKW
+504 
-512 MDADMKTV
+512 
-520 DFLSFT
+520 
-526 FDPLKYENLAQQY
+526 
-539 WGGYLGVFANS
+539 
-550 PRISYRKCLLS
+550 
-561 PTFFPNMSFSQPVY
+561 
-575 AEGNY
+575 
-580 YMILSMNNYSENGLA
+580 
-595 NIELALIDGVELS
+595 
-608 RTSLSGVLLEKY
+608 
-620 DSPIKFDLDKVA
+620 
-632 LYNRTGSEP
+632 
-641 DNGKMIRELDDAP
+641 RELDGL
-654 ESLDVSKTFVA
+654 E
-665 IDKGSGPA
+665 
-673 LKIPVGEIAGNVS
+673 LKASQGGGVEIVKS
-686 ILQSKDP
+686 EEPTSR
-693 IESATEK
+693 ATDK
-700 NVFSALAALAH
+700 NVFSALASLFH

-722 KLLKFLEGAEF
+722 RLLKFLEGAEF
-733 GIFESGPITGTGGKI
+733 GVFESGMITGKGGKI

-759 LLRGWLEVPENRYNR
+759 LLRGWLEVPEIRYNR

-859 SGDSKYNPVKYLEVA
+859 PGDSKYNPVQFLDVA

-940 IMSGKIFQYDEITGT
+940 IMSGKIFQYDEISGN

-967 DGQRYAYY
+967 SGQQYAYY

-980 PGGLWLCVNEAG
+980 PGGLWLCVNESG
-992 TTQRPNKGSSDW
+992 TTSAPVVGSPDW
-1004 LLQVADGSTPEPAG
+1004 LLQVSDGTSLTPAG
-1018 TWNDYTNYVKNNIV
+1018 NWNSGTTYSKGQIV
-1032 TLDGD
+1032 YLDGD
-1037 SYIALR
+1037 SFVYISNTPSAGV
-1043 DNINERPKKNYGG
+1043 RPIRNPGG
-1056 YLTTG
+1056 FLTTG
-1061 GKYLTTGGKRLYT
+1061 GKQLTTGGKRLYT
-1074 GDINPAWM
+1074 GDPYHPWQ
-1082 LLAEKG
+1082 LLAE
-1088 LDGSDGVN
+1088 
-1096 GKDGESILWKGE
+1096 
-1108 LPSHPANPQN
+1108 A
-1118 GWSYRNTTDGKS
+1118 
-1130 YVYQDGSWYLM
+1130 
-1141 TIDGIDGK
+1141 
-1149 NGKDGISITWKGDLS
+1149 
-1164 TPPSDPELNWVYR
+1164 
-1177 DTDNGKVYIWN
+1177 
-1188 GNAWALMVVDGTDG
+1188 
-1202 ADGADGKDGFSVF
+1202 GKDGFSIIVQYSADKINWHDVF
-1215 ITYNDQLSEPAIP
+1215 NPESDKYMRQLQQDGKWTDAMQIVGETGKDGPWTDFQFAVNSSLSDAPTSGWQDAPPSVGTGEYLWMRSGTVTPPATEPASWTAVRI
-1228 TGDGTT
+1228 GGEKGKDGQGIQVQYSPDSVNWHNPPFAANDIFMRQQLGNGTWSDPIRIVGEIGHPGKDGSYTDFQFAVNDSLTVPPTT
-1234 GGWHTNTSPAVIW
+1234 GWQDAPPNVGVNQYLWMRSGLVVPPATTPDSW
-1247 MSQKVAASATE
+1247 SAVRIG
-1258 GTWGKPIKIKGD
+1258 GT
-1270 KGINFITEDYS
+1270 GIRYITDNYS
-1281 PYKEYKVGDVVPFNG
+1281 PYTEYRIGDVVPFNG
-1296 GKIYCK
+1296 GRIYCK
-1302 KDNTGQTPVPILSTG
+1302 KDNTGQTPVPFLSTG
-1317 GKLLKTGNFYLLYKP
+1317 GKLLKTGNFYLLYLP
-1332 LAVNTINSEYWEI
+1332 LSANTINSEYWEI
-1345 FVDKPVKEEIEQTF
+1345 FVDRPVKEEIEQTF

-1372 TPILTGNT
+1372 TPILTGNS

-1440 IGSPTPSSV
+1440 IGNPTPSSV

-1536 ERGLTGASPRMRG
+1536 ERGLTGASPRVRG
-1549 VWDKSISDYVWNN
+1549 IWDKSVSDYVWNN

-1592 PTTEAGKSY
+1592 PTTDAGKSY

-1643 RIEISPHEYA
+1643 RIEISPHDYA

-1667 AVQLGAFDNE
+1667 AVQLGAFDNA

-1689 SNINSD
+1689 STINAD

-1703 EIEFSYRATPTA
+1703 EIEFSYRATPAA
-1715 IAKYGRIRMKEGGF
+1715 IAKYGRVRMKEGGF

>member
-1 MKDKLYIDGIEVDLP
+1 MAIVTVQTPDSLSMSGNLKELILQSPDPVEVKLLTGGVTLLDETYYPGNGNLIHADFTEVVKANLSFTLPSSDIFIQPLLVKDFSITY
-16 EGGSGIVLNRA
+16 GSITNNFRC
-27 VSKPADMSTI
+27 I
-37 LSGYSYTIQ
+37 LSGKLNLTES
-46 LPKTSHNVQILGF
+46 PTSFLTGNFLTWQP
-59 STEVN
+59 N
-64 VESDF
+64 
-69 PHVEH
+69 
-74 TAKVIR
+74 
-80 DGITLFDD
+80 
-88 GVAVVKSASK
+88 SK
-98 TIEVFIQFGG
+98 
-108 NKRLSGLNNYKLKDL
+108 
-123 FSENVLIPWDYN
+123 
-135 VDQTDF
+135 
-141 VKWVPKL
+141 
-148 DGMQRQHPEHL
+148 
-159 RPAVKVSTLFDMI
+159 
-172 VGQSFMINASY
+172 
-183 RSVVEKMWLMLPTT
+183 
-197 NGSED
+197 
-202 VAKNMAFRLKGTT
+202 
-215 TSDHISNRERYD
+215 
-227 ILPDLNYQNAP
+227 
-238 FHQKLYDLIYR
+238 
-249 ILPVTY
+249 PVTY
-255 IKIPLG
+255 YSPEWLSYYATQACSIRLKAYWEDGTNSMITLVSAMVGTCYTLNLQYAVVSGKFEAKRPMYYDVWAENGDGDRLSYVQRYVASEKQGEDENWYLFENSLG
-261 GRYRIEGTI
+261 GLDSLRAYGALKDEPSYEYNMAEAGYMSEEFRVDVERLHTRNTGYLTPEEAQWLQDMFASLRKYKYTISGLYRIVF
-270 KANNAA
+270 
-276 TGWKFGIFNLSTE
+276 TGGDAKTDSSNPPSSYTFTYRYADTRPYLDIQRRTDLPDNL
-289 FVEGEPPV
+289 VIPV
-297 FDIYQTA
+297 
-304 EKDINEYVDIP
+304 P
-315 TGDICFGIYDPFKTG
+315 TGDTFFLPPRLAEFPKPSLSPDLLIPIQEPHTEKWGATTTG
-330 NFEIDLTISFA
+330 AIHD
-341 PESEKDYSQT
+341 
-351 AFLLD
+351 
-356 YPIRENLPDM
+356 R
-366 SIMDF
+366 
-371 IKSVMGVF
+371 
-379 GLMVEPKSDSLVFFN
+379 
-394 VNDVISN
+394 
-401 KSEAVDISKM
+401 
-411 LVDKKEDKLEYSY
+411 
-424 GLTKKNVLKYAEDD
+424 VLND
-438 LVDKSFGSYT
+438 LV
-448 FVANTYEK
+448 
-456 QETTVYQ
+456 
-463 SPYAATDN
+463 
-471 NIPLYTRKIEDG
+471 
-483 KVDYVLN
+483 
-490 KTSKCRL
+490 
-497 LLEDGIE
+497 
-504 SLEVWGKW
+504 
-512 MDADMKTV
+512 
-520 DFLSFT
+520 
-526 FDPLKYENLAQQY
+526 
-539 WGGYLGVFANS
+539 
-550 PRISYRKCLLS
+550 
-561 PTFFPNMSFSQPVY
+561 
-575 AEGNY
+575 
-580 YMILSMNNYSENGLA
+580 
-595 NIELALIDGVELS
+595 
-608 RTSLSGVLLEKY
+608 
-620 DSPIKFDLDKVA
+620 
-632 LYNRTGSEP
+632 
-641 DNGKMIRELDDAP
+641 RELDGLELKA
-654 ESLDVSKTFVA
+654 SQG
-665 IDKGSGPA
+665 GS
-673 LKIPVGEIAGNVS
+673 VEIVKS
-686 ILQSKDP
+686 EEPTSR
-693 IESATEK
+693 ATDK
-700 NVFSALAALAH
+700 NVFSALASLFH

-722 KLLKFLEGAEF
+722 RLLKFLEGAEF
-733 GIFESGPITGTGGKI
+733 GVFESGPITGTGGKI

-759 LLRGWLEVPENRYNR
+759 LLRGWLEVPEIRYNR

-859 SGDSKYNPVKYLEVA
+859 PGDSKYNPVQFLDVA

-940 IMSGKIFQYDEITGT
+940 IMSGKIFQYDDISGT

-1004 LLQVADGSTPEPAG
+1004 LLQVSDGSTPEPAG

-1043 DNINERPKKNYGG
+1043 DNINERPRKNYGG

-1202 ADGADGKDGFSVF
+1202 ADGANGKDGFSVF

-1270 KGINFITEDYS
+1270 KGINFITENYS

-1302 KDNTGQTPVPILSTG
+1302 KDNTGQTPVPFLSTG

-1372 TPILTGNT
+1372 TPILTGNS

-1400 SIAGGSWSKPVR
+1400 SIASGSWSKPVR

-1440 IGSPTPSSV
+1440 IGNPTPSSV

-1682 GVYTDAS
+1682 GIYTDAS

>member
-1 MKDKLYIDGIEVDLP
+1 MAIVTVQTPDSLSMSGNLKELILQSPDPVEVKLLTGGVTLLDETYYPGNGNLIHADFTEVVKANLSFTLPSSDIFIQPSLVKDFSITY
-16 EGGSGIVLNRA
+16 GSITNNFRC
-27 VSKPADMSTI
+27 I
-37 LSGYSYTIQ
+37 LSGKLNLTES
-46 LPKTSHNVQILGF
+46 PTSFLTGNFLTWQP
-59 STEVN
+59 N
-64 VESDF
+64 
-69 PHVEH
+69 
-74 TAKVIR
+74 
-80 DGITLFDD
+80 
-88 GVAVVKSASK
+88 SK
-98 TIEVFIQFGG
+98 
-108 NKRLSGLNNYKLKDL
+108 
-123 FSENVLIPWDYN
+123 
-135 VDQTDF
+135 
-141 VKWVPKL
+141 
-148 DGMQRQHPEHL
+148 
-159 RPAVKVSTLFDMI
+159 
-172 VGQSFMINASY
+172 
-183 RSVVEKMWLMLPTT
+183 
-197 NGSED
+197 
-202 VAKNMAFRLKGTT
+202 
-215 TSDHISNRERYD
+215 
-227 ILPDLNYQNAP
+227 
-238 FHQKLYDLIYR
+238 
-249 ILPVTY
+249 PVTY
-255 IKIPLG
+255 YSPEWLSYYATQACSIRLKAYWEDGTNSTITLVSAMVGTCYTLNLQYAVVSGKFSAKRPMYYDVWAENGEGERLSYVQRYLASEKQGEDENWYLFENSLG
-261 GRYRIEGTI
+261 GLDSLRAYGALKDEPSYEYNMAEAGYMSEEFRVDVERLHTRNTGYLTPEEAQWLQDMFASLRKYKYTISGLYRIVF
-270 KANNAA
+270 
-276 TGWKFGIFNLSTE
+276 TGGDAKTDSSNPPSSYTFTYRYADTRPYLDIQRRTDLPDNL
-289 FVEGEPPV
+289 VIPV
-297 FDIYQTA
+297 
-304 EKDINEYVDIP
+304 P
-315 TGDICFGIYDPFKTG
+315 TGDTFFLPPRLAEFPKPSLSPDLLIPVQEPHTEKWGATTTG
-330 NFEIDLTISFA
+330 AIHD
-341 PESEKDYSQT
+341 
-351 AFLLD
+351 
-356 YPIRENLPDM
+356 R
-366 SIMDF
+366 
-371 IKSVMGVF
+371 
-379 GLMVEPKSDSLVFFN
+379 
-394 VNDVISN
+394 
-401 KSEAVDISKM
+401 
-411 LVDKKEDKLEYSY
+411 
-424 GLTKKNVLKYAEDD
+424 VLND
-438 LVDKSFGSYT
+438 LV
-448 FVANTYEK
+448 
-456 QETTVYQ
+456 
-463 SPYAATDN
+463 
-471 NIPLYTRKIEDG
+471 
-483 KVDYVLN
+483 
-490 KTSKCRL
+490 
-497 LLEDGIE
+497 
-504 SLEVWGKW
+504 
-512 MDADMKTV
+512 
-520 DFLSFT
+520 
-526 FDPLKYENLAQQY
+526 
-539 WGGYLGVFANS
+539 
-550 PRISYRKCLLS
+550 
-561 PTFFPNMSFSQPVY
+561 
-575 AEGNY
+575 
-580 YMILSMNNYSENGLA
+580 
-595 NIELALIDGVELS
+595 
-608 RTSLSGVLLEKY
+608 
-620 DSPIKFDLDKVA
+620 
-632 LYNRTGSEP
+632 
-641 DNGKMIRELDDAP
+641 RELDGLELKA
-654 ESLDVSKTFVA
+654 SQG
-665 IDKGSGPA
+665 GS
-673 LKIPVGEIAGNVS
+673 VEIVKS
-686 ILQSKDP
+686 EEPTSR
-693 IESATEK
+693 ATDK
-700 NVFSALAALAH
+700 NVFSALASLFH

-722 KLLKFLEGAEF
+722 RLLKFLEGAEF
-733 GIFESGPITGTGGKI
+733 GVFESGPITGTGGKI

-759 LLRGWLEVPENRYNR
+759 LLRGWLEVPEIRYNR

-859 SGDSKYNPVKYLEVA
+859 PGDSKYNPVQFLDVA

-940 IMSGKIFQYDEITGT
+940 IMSGKIFQYDDISGT

-1004 LLQVADGSTPEPAG
+1004 LLQVSDGSTPEPAG

-1043 DNINERPKKNYGG
+1043 DNINERPRKNYGG

-1202 ADGADGKDGFSVF
+1202 ADGANGKDGFSVF

-1270 KGINFITEDYS
+1270 KGINFITENYS

-1302 KDNTGQTPVPILSTG
+1302 KDNTGQTPVPFLSTG

-1372 TPILTGNT
+1372 TPILTGNS

-1400 SIAGGSWSKPVR
+1400 SIASGSWSKPVR

-1425 TRWLTSTTAVVRFNS
+1425 TRWLTSNTSVIRFNS
-1440 IGSPTPSSV
+1440 VGTPTPRTAI
-1449 VVSCK
+1449 VSCK
-1454 KQTGILPV
+1454 KQTGILAV
-1462 EACSDLYLTYRTYAD
+1462 EPCTDLYLTYKIYAD
-1477 TTYVSQS
+1477 TTPIEQITLGKV
-1484 TPTKTSSV
+1484 SSV
-1492 TIGNL
+1492 TLYNL
-1497 RTDGVYYVRGY
+1497 RSDGVYYIRGY
-1508 EKESDA
+1508 EKLADA
-1514 KAWNGNFTTEFTITH
+1514 QAWNGNFTTEYTITH

-1536 ERGLTGASPRMRG
+1536 ERGLTGASPRVRG
-1549 VWDKSISDYVWNN
+1549 IWNNSISDYVWDD
-1562 QWRDIVFVS
+1562 QYRDIVFIRS
-1571 VNGVNQQYAV
+1571 EGVNLQYTV
-1581 KAEGT
+1581 KSPGT
-1586 VPANIN
+1586 VPAGID
-1592 PTTEAGKSY
+1592 PTTAAGKSY
-1601 WEPAQQF
+1601 WQSAQYYE
-1608 KFIATDLLLADK
+1608 FIATDLLLADK

-1634 FIQTDSGGI
+1634 YVETSDSGN
-1643 RIEISPHEYA
+1643 RIIIDPVEKC
-1653 GSNLLKCYDGANKL
+1653 LKM
-1667 AVQLGAFDNE
+1667 
-1677 SSGFI
+1677 
-1682 GVYTDAS
+1682 
-1689 SNINSD
+1689 INSD
-1695 YHVILHRD
+1695 NKEITRLDFFVTSTRSGPRLAFDLYNSGVKKANLVMTGEGLSIYDDYIYSPFFAVDAMNHVI
-1703 EIEFSYRATPTA
+1703 
-1715 IAKYGRIRMKEGGF
+1715 RINTDRMPQNRNNAGLGQMYMDGETLKVKREG
-1729 TLYSNSWLSENQVS
+1729 
-1743 SGEIYKD
+1743 
-1750 TNGYLRVK
+1750 

>member
-1 MKDKLYIDGIEVDLP
+1 MKDKLYIDGKEVDLP

-46 LPKTSHNVQILGF
+46 LPKTAHNIQTFGF

-69 PHVEH
+69 PHIEH

-108 NKRLSGLNNYKLKDL
+108 NKRLSSLNNYKLKDL

-197 NGSED
+197 NGSEE
-202 VAKNMAFRLKGTT
+202 VARNMAFRLKGTT
-215 TSDHISNRERYD
+215 TSDQISNRERYD

-261 GRYRIEGTI
+261 GRYQIEGTI

-304 EKDINEYVDIP
+304 EKDINKYVDIP

-356 YPIRENLPDM
+356 YPIRENLPDI

-379 GLMVEPKSDSLVFFN
+379 GLMVEPQSDSLVFFN

-504 SLEVWGKW
+504 PLEVWGKW

-580 YMILSMNNYSENGLA
+580 YMVLSMNNYSENGLA

-759 LLRGWLEVPENRYNR
+759 LLRGWLEVPGIRYNR

-794 QSGDLFNI
+794 QNGDLFNI

-846 DQTNQTITVASRY
+846 DQDNQTITVASRY
-859 SGDSKYNPVKYLEVA
+859 PGDSKYNPVQFLEVA
-874 RIGSFTEASRQRS
+874 RIGSFTEESRQRS

-940 IMSGKIFQYDEITGT
+940 IMSGKIFQYDEISGT

-980 PGGLWLCVNEAG
+980 PGGLWLCINESG
-992 TTQRPNKGSSDW
+992 TTSAPVTGSPDW
-1004 LLQVADGSTPEPAG
+1004 LLQVSDGTSLTPTGNWNSG
-1018 TWNDYTNYVKNNIV
+1018 TTYSKGQIV
-1032 TLDGD
+1032 YLDGD
-1037 SYIALR
+1037 SFVYTSDTPSSGI
-1043 DNINERPKKNYGG
+1043 RPKRNPGG
-1056 YLTTG
+1056 FLTTG
-1061 GKYLTTGGKRLYT
+1061 GKQLTTGGKRLYT
-1074 GDINPAWM
+1074 GDPYHPWQ
-1082 LLAEKG
+1082 LLAE
-1088 LDGSDGVN
+1088 
-1096 GKDGESILWKGE
+1096 
-1108 LPSHPANPQN
+1108 A
-1118 GWSYRNTTDGKS
+1118 
-1130 YVYQDGSWYLM
+1130 
-1141 TIDGIDGK
+1141 
-1149 NGKDGISITWKGDLS
+1149 
-1164 TPPSDPELNWVYR
+1164 
-1177 DTDNGKVYIWN
+1177 
-1188 GNAWALMVVDGTDG
+1188 
-1202 ADGADGKDGFSVF
+1202 GKDGFSIVVQYSADKINWHDTF
-1215 ITYNDQLSEPAIP
+1215 NPDADKYMRQLQKDGSWTEAMQIVGEDGQESPYTSFQFAVNSSLTDAPTSGWQDAPPTVGQGEYLWMRSGLVVPPA
-1228 TGDGTT
+1228 TGPESWTAVRI
-1234 GGWHTNTSPAVIW
+1234 GGV
-1247 MSQKVAASATE
+1247 
-1258 GTWGKPIKIKGD
+1258 KGD
-1270 KGINFITEDYS
+1270 KGINYITEDYS
-1281 PYKEYKVGDVVPFNG
+1281 PYKEYKEGDVVPFNG

-1302 KDNTGQTPVPILSTG
+1302 KDNTGQTPVPFLSTG

-1345 FVDKPVKEEIEQTF
+1345 FVDRPVKEEIEQTF
-1359 TTYFVGSPNVTPP
+1359 TAYFVGSPNVTPP
-1372 TPILTGNT
+1372 TPILTGNS

-1400 SIAGGSWSKPVR
+1400 SIASGSWSKPVR

-1440 IGSPTPSSV
+1440 IGNPTPSSV

-1549 VWDKSISDYVWNN
+1549 IWDKSVSDYVWNN

-1667 AVQLGAFDNE
+1667 AVQLGAFDNA

-1689 SNINSD
+1689 ANINAD
-1695 YHVILHRD
+1695 YHAILHRD

>member
-315 TGDICFGIYDPFKTG
+315 TGDICFGIYDPFNTG

-379 GLMVEPKSDSLVFFN
+379 GLMVDPKSDSLVFFN

-641 DNGKMIRELDDAP
+641 DNGKMIRELDNAP

-759 LLRGWLEVPENRYNR
+759 LLRGWLEVPEIRYNR

-859 SGDSKYNPVKYLEVA
+859 PGDSKYNPVQYLEVA

-920 DRTIPG
+920 NRTIPG

-940 IMSGKIFQYDEITGT
+940 IMSGKIFQYDEISGT

-980 PGGLWLCVNEAG
+980 PGGLWLCINESG
-992 TTQRPNKGSSDW
+992 TTSAPVTGSPDW
-1004 LLQVADGSTPEPAG
+1004 LLQVSDGASLTPTGNWNSG
-1018 TWNDYTNYVKNNIV
+1018 TTYSKGQIV
-1032 TLDGD
+1032 YLDGD
-1037 SYIALR
+1037 SFVYTSNTPSSGI
-1043 DNINERPKKNYGG
+1043 RPKRNPGG
-1056 YLTTG
+1056 FLTTG
-1061 GKYLTTGGKRLYT
+1061 GKQLTTGGKRLYT
-1074 GDINPAWM
+1074 GDPYHPWQ
-1082 LLAEKG
+1082 LLAE
-1088 LDGSDGVN
+1088 
-1096 GKDGESILWKGE
+1096 
-1108 LPSHPANPQN
+1108 A
-1118 GWSYRNTTDGKS
+1118 
-1130 YVYQDGSWYLM
+1130 
-1141 TIDGIDGK
+1141 
-1149 NGKDGISITWKGDLS
+1149 
-1164 TPPSDPELNWVYR
+1164 
-1177 DTDNGKVYIWN
+1177 
-1188 GNAWALMVVDGTDG
+1188 
-1202 ADGADGKDGFSVF
+1202 GKDGFSIVVQYSADKINWHDTF
-1215 ITYNDQLSEPAIP
+1215 NPDADKYMRQLQKDGSWTEAMQIVGEDGQESPYTSFQFAVNSSLTDAPTSGWQDAPPTVGQGEYLWMRSGLVVPPA
-1228 TGDGTT
+1228 TGPESWTAVRI
-1234 GGWHTNTSPAVIW
+1234 GGV
-1247 MSQKVAASATE
+1247 
-1258 GTWGKPIKIKGD
+1258 KGD
-1270 KGINFITEDYS
+1270 KGINYITEDYS

-1302 KDNTGQTPVPILSTG
+1302 KDNIGQTPVPFLSTG

-1345 FVDKPVKEEIEQTF
+1345 FVDRPVKEEIEQTF

-1372 TPILTGNT
+1372 TPILTGNS

-1400 SIAGGSWSKPVR
+1400 SIASGSWSKPVR

-1440 IGSPTPSSV
+1440 IGNPTPSSV

-1536 ERGLTGASPRMRG
+1536 ERGLTGASPRVRG
-1549 VWDKSISDYVWNN
+1549 IWDKSISDYVWNN
-1562 QWRDIVFVS
+1562 QWRDIVLVS
-1571 VNGVNQQYAV
+1571 VNGVTQQYAV

-1586 VPANIN
+1586 VPANVN

-1601 WEPAQQF
+1601 WESAQQF

-1620 IKGDM
+1620 IKADM
-1625 IDTNTLKAK
+1625 IDTDDLICKNIRTS
-1634 FIQTDSGGI
+1634 TSGN
-1643 RIEISPHEYA
+1643 RIEIFPNGDNTMLKGIDSNGRLVLEVGFFNDSLGINPVVNITNYDNSNNITAYSRIYA
-1653 GSNLLKCYDGANKL
+1653 GSGEFVRKGSDGVLYSLGIRKC
-1667 AVQLGAFDNE
+1667 F
-1677 SSGFI
+1677 
-1682 GVYTDAS
+1682 S
-1689 SNINSD
+1689 SNKMTIVGPLPNASEATYPEMYMTSD
-1695 YHVILHRD
+1695 GTV
-1703 EIEFSYRATPTA
+1703 
-1715 IAKYGRIRMKEGGF
+1715 KMK
-1729 TLYSNSWLSENQVS
+1729 T
-1743 SGEIYKD
+1743 
-1750 TNGYLRVK
+1750 